1 MSDPYGKDERE
12 HDERSVKEAFATQQ
26 RIYREEQR
34 PALENI
40 LRCQRERDES
50 ANISRLTPAEACRA
64 ILREWNDAFGPQPP
78 SGLPTDFSD
87 QYRSESRRYSR
98 RRGTI
103 MVCRGSGIQHY
114 KGVG

>member
-1 MSDPYGKDERE
+1 MSALYSAEDRQRDEQ
-12 HDERSVKEAFATQQ
+12 SVRDALAAQQ
-26 RIYREEQR
+26 QAYREEQR

-40 LRCQRERDES
+40 TRCQRERVES
-50 ANISRLTPAEACRA
+50 ANVGRMAPSEASRV